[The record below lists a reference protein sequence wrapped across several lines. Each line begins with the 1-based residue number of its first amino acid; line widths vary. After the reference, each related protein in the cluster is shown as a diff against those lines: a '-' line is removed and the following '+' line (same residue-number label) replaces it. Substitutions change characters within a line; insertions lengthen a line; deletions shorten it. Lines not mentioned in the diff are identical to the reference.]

1 MVKMAT
7 IAIISDLEPCMALVN
22 IELCRPLRGR
32 SAGIVIVDPRGI
44 QDVNVCLKTATMT
57 LSLGRRLNA
66 LA

>member
-1 MVKMAT
+1 MVKMAI

-44 QDVNVCLKTATMT
+44 QV
-57 LSLGRRLNA
+57 
-66 LA
+66 